1 MRIDRLQLVMKKKGH
16 NATSLAEVI
25 GRADRTIRRI
35 LAEDGNTSDDTVVA
49 IAQALGVSA
58 DYLLGLS
65 DDPTPDIRVDNLS
78 DDERAV
84 LKAMRRGDDKE
95 AIKIIA
101 SR

>member
-1 MRIDRLQLVMKKKGH
+1 MRIDRLQHIMKERGH
-16 NATSLAEVI
+16 NATSLAEAI

-49 IAQALGVSA
+49 IAQALEVSA

-65 DDPTPDIRVDNLS
+65 DDPTPQMRLDNLTE
-78 DDERAV
+78 DERAV
-84 LKAMRRGDDKE
+84 LKAMRKGNDKE

>member
-1 MRIDRLQLVMKKKGH
+1 MRVDRLQEVMKKRGH
-16 NATSLAEVI
+16 SAASLAELI
-25 GRADRTIRRI
+25 NRSDRTIRYI
-35 LAEDGNTSDDTVVA
+35 LAKDGNTSDDTVVA
-49 IAQALGVSA
+49 ISQALGVSA

-65 DDPTPDIRVDNLS
+65 DEPTPDIRIDNLS
-78 DDERAV
+78 DHERAV

>member
-1 MRIDRLQLVMKKKGH
+1 MNVERLQLAMKKRGH
-16 NATSLAEVI
+16 NAASLAELI
-25 GRADRTIRRI
+25 NRSDRTIRYI
-35 LAEDGNTSDDTVVA
+35 LAKDGNTSDDTVVA
-49 IAQALGVSA
+49 IAQALEVSA

-65 DDPTPDIRVDNLS
+65 DDPTPNIRVDNLTE
-78 DDERAV
+78 DEKAV